1 MNKTILITGA
11 NGTLAKKLIEK
22 LSSDDNFQICA
33 SSRNIEKTHRFDNVQ
48 YINNVDL
55 IKTDILSKVDFI
67 LNCAFPRDFKAE
79 ILAEAMEFY
88 AALVEKAVEQK
99 VKGIINISSQD
110 IYGTYREN
118 PSSENDKIHPENNYA
133 LTKHA
138 CEIIGST
145 AVKNSDTKLT
155 NIRLG
160 SLIGKEYPERVINKI
175 ITRAFDTKSISINN
189 DKNVFGYM
197 DVEDAVNGLIA
208 FVNNSNPKDW
218 AGIYNFGAKF
228 SEQRNFEYIANTI
241 RECFRNNNID
251 INLQVQNAEKADRL
265 CLLNSKEFY
274 LIANWQPEISL
285 RQSIEN
291 IFAQIVQNQ
300 KQEG

>member
-138 CEIIGST
+138 
-145 AVKNSDTKLT
+145 
-155 NIRLG
+155 
-160 SLIGKEYPERVINKI
+160 
-175 ITRAFDTKSISINN
+175 
-189 DKNVFGYM
+189 
-197 DVEDAVNGLIA
+197 
-208 FVNNSNPKDW
+208 
-218 AGIYNFGAKF
+218 
-228 SEQRNFEYIANTI
+228 
-241 RECFRNNNID
+241 
-251 INLQVQNAEKADRL
+251 
-265 CLLNSKEFY
+265 
-274 LIANWQPEISL
+274 
-285 RQSIEN
+285 
-291 IFAQIVQNQ
+291 
-300 KQEG
+300 